1 MSYWWLTTPTSQRV
15 CSYGSP
21 KIYLLQAIAAFAA
34 VTSGVALALVNL
46 VIGNFM
52 SLLSDFS
59 FSDDP
64 GMPSNFM
71 SAVSTTS

>member
-1 MSYWWLTTPTSQRV
+1 MNSQRV
-15 CSYGSP
+15 FSYGSP
-21 KIYLLQAIAAFAA
+21 KIYLLQGVATFAA
-34 VTSGVALALVNL
+34 ITSGVALALVNL

-59 FSDDP
+59 FSDGS